1 VVVGCNAVLRN
12 RALAAGE
19 LAAGGSWNIAN
30 WSVVPDEIVEATFPL
45 SPTAAP
51 KLEIAGLTA
60 RPKAPT
66 KVVPDDS
73 AKGRSLEPV
82 GVRVT
87 VLAWVTAL
95 AGKLKF
101 RVVVLLAASV
111 PVPDVPGVN
120 PTETVK
126 ELTTRLRG

>member
-1 VVVGCNAVLRN
+1 MGSNAVLRH

-30 WSVVPDEIVEATFPL
+30 WSVVPDEIVGSTFPL

-60 RPKAPT
+60 RPKAAT

-73 AKGRSLEPV
+73 AKGRSLEPI
-82 GVRVT
+82 GVSVT

-101 RVVVLLAASV
+101 RVLVPLAVSV
-111 PVPDVPGVN
+111 PVAGVPGVN